1 MSRLM
6 KDIPSRRYLLGV
18 LCVAM
23 AILLLA
29 GAISIPFVFES
40 QTIRYK
46 FSTERSLLLEGQV
59 MGTMAVFFL
68 FFQLVLSARLQFLDR
83 MCPINRLMSQHRIH
97 GIIIGVLALLH
108 VLLILASLGPEVFFL
123 DIRQWP
129 EYVGGLVFLMIL
141 GSVSFSL
148 LRRAMGLAYEKW
160 CFFHRLAA
168 PVTVC
173 LLGMHVFF
181 VNDTFDYGLA
191 RNTLQG
197 AFAAYALMFIG
208 IRIRNVWVRKTTY
221 RVESVSV
228 ASEGSY
234 RVQLKFD
241 GGRELKYR
249 PGQFAFL
256 SFKSTRIPG
265 EEHPFT
271 ISSTP
276 TRPLMLEFTIRA
288 SGDWTKKIKDLLK
301 MDRAY
306 VHGPFGLYGH
316 LDINTIN
323 EMVMIAGG
331 IGITPMLS
339 ILRYLFDTMDRRR
352 ILLIWSNRTQKQV
365 VYPYEFQELENTLP
379 GLEIIHVLTRETGY
393 EGETGRLEKE
403 TLKRLLAGQ
412 SRDSVVLVC
421 GPPQM
426 MVAVKDALL
435 DLGFPR
441 GSVYTERFEI

>member
-1 MSRLM
+1 
-6 KDIPSRRYLLGV
+6 
-18 LCVAM
+18 
-23 AILLLA
+23 
-29 GAISIPFVFES
+29 
-40 QTIRYK
+40 
-46 FSTERSLLLEGQV
+46 
-59 MGTMAVFFL
+59 MGTMAAFFL
-68 FFQLVLSARLQFLDR
+68 FLQLVLSARLQFLDR
-83 MCPINRLMSQHRIH
+83 IFSINRLMSQHRIH

-108 VLLILASLGPEVFFL
+108 VLFIRTSLGPEVFYL
-123 DIRQWP
+123 DVRQWP
-129 EYVGGLVFLMIL
+129 EYVGGLVLLMIL

-148 LRRAMGLAYEKW
+148 LRRVMGLAYEKW

-168 PVTVC
+168 PVTVG
-173 LLGMHVFF
+173 LLGLHVFF
-181 VNDTFDYGLA
+181 VSDTFDHGLA

-197 AFAAYALMFIG
+197 AFSAYALLFIG
-208 IRIRNVWVRKTTY
+208 IRIRNVWIRKTAY
-221 RVESVSV
+221 RIESVSV
-228 ASEGSY
+228 AGEGSY
-234 RVQLKFD
+234 RVELKSD

-256 SFKSTRIPG
+256 RFKSTRIPG

-276 TRPLMLEFTIRA
+276 TRPSMLEFTIRA
-288 SGDWTKKIKDLLK
+288 SGDWTKKIKDLQK

-306 VHGPFGLYGH
+306 VHGPFGLYGL
-316 LDINTIN
+316 LDISSLN
-323 EMVMIAGG
+323 EIVMIAGG

-339 ILRYLFDTMDRRR
+339 ILRYLSDTMDRRR

-365 VYPYEFQELENTLP
+365 VYPDEFQELENALP
-379 GLEIIHVLTRETGY
+379 GLEIIQVLTREPGY

-403 TLKRLLAGQ
+403 KLKRLLDGQ

-426 MVAVKDALL
+426 MLAVKDALL

-441 GSVYTERFEI
+441 GSVYMERFEI